1 MALLRSSQDDLVALA
16 GEAADALGIPEPSF
30 VEKDYWVVELLRSV
44 TRPLEL
50 EPIDGRSCSARA
62 LFKGG
67 TSLSKVF
74 GIIERFSEDLDIL
87 IVHEGLGESAR
98 ENRVLRPICERARID
113 LGLSEG
119 DTEVTERSTGVKRNV
134 AFRYPQRLP
143 STSISPTAKLE
154 MGVRGGTLPGTAH
167 GTVLSYIAQYVA
179 SAGVDADFEELLPF
193 EVEAIAPVRTLAEK
207 VALLHHAGTAALN
220 GDTRSLEKAGRHFSD
235 VARLLSNADV
245 QTALARP
252 DSSMEVLAADVDEWS
267 ARCGWPFTPR
277 PAEGYGTSPAFDSGG
292 ALRGIA
298 EKSYTDST
306 SLMWGQIP
314 TFGECLEA
322 ISSHAELL

>member
-1 MALLRSSQDDLVALA
+1 MFGS
-16 GEAADALGIPEPSF
+16 
-30 VEKDYWVVELLRSV
+30 
-44 TRPLEL
+44 
-50 EPIDGRSCSARA
+50 A

-113 LGLSEG
+113 LGLSDD

-143 STSISPTAKLE
+143 SASISPTARLE
-154 MGVRGGTLPGTAH
+154 MGIRGGTLPGVVH
-167 GTVLSYIAQYVA
+167 GTVRSYIAQYVA
-179 SAGVDADFEELLPF
+179 SVGVDADFEELLPV

-207 VALLHHAGTAALN
+207 ARSCTTPVPLRCTAIRDHLRKRAGTSQM
-220 GDTRSLEKAGRHFSD
+220 SLGSSTTPTFKRRWHG
-235 VARLLSNADV
+235 
-245 QTALARP
+245 QTARWRSFAT
-252 DSSMEVLAADVDEWS
+252 DVDEWS
-267 ARCGWPFTPR
+267 ARSGWPFTPR
-277 PAEGYGTSPAFDSGG
+277 PAEGYGTSPAFGSEG
-292 ALRGIA
+292 ALRDIA

-306 SLMWGQIP
+306 SLMWVKIP
-314 TFGECLEA
+314 SFDECLEV

>member
-1 MALLRSSQDDLVALA
+1 MALLGSSQDDLVALA

-113 LGLSEG
+113 LGLSDD

-143 STSISPTAKLE
+143 SASISPTARLE
-154 MGVRGGTLPGTAH
+154 MGIRGGTLPGVVH
-167 GTVLSYIAQYVA
+167 GTVRSYIAQYVA
-179 SAGVDADFEELLPF
+179 SAGVDADFEELLPV

-220 GDTRSLEKAGRHFSD
+220 GDPRSLEKAGRHFSD
-235 VARLLSNADV
+235 VARLLNNADV
-245 QTALARP
+245 QAR
-252 DSSMEVLAADVDEWS
+252 AGS
-267 ARCGWPFTPR
+267 ARQLNGGPRRGCRRMECEMRLAFHAAPRRGLWNKSGVRFRRCAARNCGEELHGLDL
-277 PAEGYGTSPAFDSGG
+277 AHVGTDPYFRRVS
-292 ALRGIA
+292 
-298 EKSYTDST
+298 
-306 SLMWGQIP
+306 
-314 TFGECLEA
+314 
-322 ISSHAELL
+322 

>member
-1 MALLRSSQDDLVALA
+1 MTLLRSSQEDLVALA
-16 GEAADALGIPEPSF
+16 GEAADALWIPEPSF

-44 TRPLEL
+44 MRPLEL
-50 EPIDGRSCSARA
+50 EPIDGRACSARA

-113 LGLSEG
+113 LGLSDD

-143 STSISPTAKLE
+143 SASISPTARLE
-154 MGVRGGTLPGTAH
+154 MGIRGGTLPGVVH
-167 GTVLSYIAQYVA
+167 GTVRSYIAQYVA
-179 SAGVDADFEELLPF
+179 SVGVDADFEELLPV

-207 VALLHHAGTAALN
+207 VALLHHAGTAALY
-220 GDTRSLEKAGRHFSD
+220 GDPRSLEKAGRHFSD
-235 VARLLSNADV
+235 VARLLNNADV
-245 QTALARP
+245 QAALARP

-267 ARCGWPFTPR
+267 ARSGWPFTPR
-277 PAEGYGTSPAFDSGG
+277 PAEGYGTSPAFGSEG
-292 ALRGIA
+292 ALRDIA

>member
-1 MALLRSSQDDLVALA
+1 MTLLRSSQEDLVALA

-44 TRPLEL
+44 MRPLEL
-50 EPIDGRSCSARA
+50 EPIDGRACSARA

-113 LGLSEG
+113 LGLSDD

-143 STSISPTAKLE
+143 SASISPTARLE
-154 MGVRGGTLPGTAH
+154 MGIRGGTLPGVVH
-167 GTVLSYIAQYVA
+167 GTVRSYIAQYVA
-179 SAGVDADFEELLPF
+179 SVGVDADFEELLPV

-207 VALLHHAGTAALN
+207 VAPCTTPVPLRCTAIRDHLRKRAGTSQMSLGSSTTPTFKRRWLGQTARW
-220 GDTRSLEKAGRHFSD
+220 RSLPRMSTNGVPDPVGLSRHAPPRAMEQVRRS
-235 VARLLSNADV
+235 VPKVHCETLPRRATR
-245 QTALARP
+245 TRP
-252 DSSMEVLAADVDEWS
+252 RS
-267 ARCGWPFTPR
+267 CGDR
-277 PAEGYGTSPAFDSGG
+277 S
-292 ALRGIA
+292 RV
-298 EKSYTDST
+298 ST
-306 SLMWGQIP
+306 SVLR
-314 TFGECLEA
+314 
-322 ISSHAELL
+322 